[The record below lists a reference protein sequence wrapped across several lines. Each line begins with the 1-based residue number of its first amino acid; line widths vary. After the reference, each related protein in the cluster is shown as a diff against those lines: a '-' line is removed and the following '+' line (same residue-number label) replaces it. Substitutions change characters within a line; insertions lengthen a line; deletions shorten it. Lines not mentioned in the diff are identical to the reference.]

1 MKPPQI
7 DKRAIIDHVLP
18 EYKKI
23 SEAPGSVFD
32 LAEFHAATE
41 NALAHDV
48 SKREMSATID
58 DIEARA
64 RRREQGKKYKAVDGD
79 GNIYLV
85 TNPWVWKRNEET
97 RTAFRPEP
105 EFVMSYQQALV
116 AAAERTPAPMKALPA
131 PTSRVLI

>member
-18 EYKKI
+18 EYQKI

-32 LAEFHAATE
+32 LPEFHAAVE
-41 NALAHDV
+41 NARVHDI
-48 SKREMSATID
+48 SKRDMSATID
-58 DIEARA
+58 GIEARA
-64 RRREQGKKYKAVDGD
+64 RKHEQGKKYKAVDAD
-79 GNIYLV
+79 GNIYLIA
-85 TNPWVWKRNEET
+85 NPWVWKRDEET

-105 EFVMSYQQALV
+105 EFVMTYQQALV
-116 AAAERTPAPMKALPA
+116 AAAERSPAPLKALPA